1 MAVINNRPSRDN
13 QAELSLFAHSAS
25 QTRVGQPLAE
35 RMRPRQ
41 LSEVVGQPQLF
52 GEGKLLSRL
61 VKTAAAAGRAGSQ
74 PGATGAFL
82 PSLILWGPPG
92 TGKTTIGRL
101 LAQQAGARFAPLSAV
116 LSGVKELRQ
125 EIEEARTQLVER
137 GQRTVL
143 FIDEIH
149 RYSKSQQDALLPHVE
164 AGTVILVG
172 ATTENPSFSLTG
184 ALLSRC
190 RVLAL
195 LPLDEG
201 ALRVLIERA
210 LTDHERGLAALQVEV
225 PDEVREM
232 LCTAAGGD
240 ARRALSTLEA
250 AAHLAAPDA
259 DGVRRVTPETLVTAL
274 QQRVLRY
281 DKDGDQHYDV
291 ISAFIKSLR
300 GSDPDAAVYY
310 LARLLES
317 GEDPLFVLR
326 RMVIFAAEDIGVA
339 DPRALPL
346 ATATVE
352 AFRFV
357 GMPEGVLPLSAL
369 ALFLATAP
377 KTNTALTAYAAAK
390 QAVERPGDAPVP
402 AHLRDGHSAA
412 TRALGSGVGYR
423 YPHDFPGHYVR
434 QRYLPEGIPE
444 REFYKPSQS
453 GYEKTIAERL
463 AYLRSLPNPDDRE
476 PAPE

>member
-1 MAVINNRPSRDN
+1 M
-13 QAELSLFAHSAS
+13 FAHRAE

-35 RMRPRQ
+35 RMRPRT
-41 LSEVVGQPQLF
+41 LAEVLGQPQLL
-52 GEGKLLSRL
+52 GEGKLLTRL
-61 VKTAAAAGRAGSQ
+61 S
-74 PGATGAFL
+74 TGAKAGGPAGAFM

-125 EIEEARTQLVER
+125 EIEEARVQLVER

-172 ATTENPSFSLTG
+172 ATTENPAFSLTG

-195 LPLDEG
+195 QPLAQE
-201 ALRVLIERA
+201 ALLALIERA
-210 LTDHERGLAALQVEV
+210 LTDTERGLGALRAAV
-225 PDEVREM
+225 PEAVRM
-232 LCTAAGGD
+232 LLIDASSGD

-250 AAHLAAPDA
+250 AVHLAIPDEH
-259 DGVRRVTPETLVTAL
+259 GVRQVDTDTLVQAL

-310 LARLLES
+310 LARLLEC
-317 GEDPLFVLR
+317 GEDPLFILR
-326 RMVIFAAEDIGVA
+326 RMVIFAAEDVGVA

-352 AFRFV
+352 AFRFL
-357 GMPEGVLPLSAL
+357 GLPEAVLPLTEL

-377 KTNTALTAYAAAK
+377 KTNTAVTAYAAAK
-390 QAVERPGDAPVP
+390 EAVERAGDAPIP
-402 AHLRDGHSAA
+402 AHLRDGHSSAS
-412 TRALGSGVGYR
+412 RALGSGIGYK
-423 YPHDFPGHYVR
+423 YPHDFPGHYVS
-434 QRYLPEGIPE
+434 QRYLPEGVPE
-444 REFYKPSQS
+444 RAFYQPSQS
-453 GYEKTIAERL
+453 GYEKTIGERM
-463 AYLRSLPNPDDRE
+463 AYLRNLADRE
-476 PAPE
+476 RESETK

>member
-1 MAVINNRPSRDN
+1 MSGLRERFGRPLRLAIERD
-13 QAELSLFAHSAS
+13 
-25 QTRVGQPLAE
+25 
-35 RMRPRQ
+35 
-41 LSEVVGQPQLF
+41 
-52 GEGKLLSRL
+52 LLQSI
-61 VKTAAAAGRAGSQ
+61 
-74 PGATGAFL
+74 
-82 PSLILWGPPG
+82 ILWGPPG
-92 TGKTTIGRL
+92 TGKTT
-101 LAQQAGARFAPLSAV
+101 LARIIAETTKARFVSFSAV
-116 LSGVKELRQ
+116 MSGIKEIR
-125 EIEEARTQLVER
+125 EVMVEAERNRRVTGRRTIV
-137 GQRTVL
+137 

-149 RYSKSQQDALLPHVE
+149 RFNKAQQDAFLPHVE
-164 AGTVILVG
+164 RGDLVLVG
-172 ATTENPSFSLTG
+172 ATTENPSFSLTS

-195 LPLDEG
+195 QPLDSA
-201 ALRVLIERA
+201 ALLTLIDRA
-210 LTDHERGLAALQVEV
+210 LTDGERGLGGVPTEV
-225 PDEVREM
+225 PLPVRE
-232 LCTAAGGD
+232 LLVHAAGGD

-250 AAHLAAPDA
+250 AVHLAVPDEH
-259 DGVRRVTPETLVTAL
+259 GVRRVDHETLVAAL

-310 LARLLES
+310 LARLLQS
-317 GEDPLFVLR
+317 GEDPLFILR
-326 RMVIFAAEDIGVA
+326 RMVIFAAEDVGVA

-352 AFRFV
+352 AFRFI
-357 GMPEGVLPLSAL
+357 GMPEGVLPLTEL

-377 KTNTALTAYAAAK
+377 KTNTAVTAYAAAK
-390 QAVERPGDAPVP
+390 EAVERTGDAPVP

-412 TRALGSGVGYR
+412 SRALGSGIGYK

-453 GYEKTIAERL
+453 GYEKSIAERL
-463 AYLRSLPNPDDRE
+463 AYLRSLAERE
-476 PAPE
+476 GPSE

>member
-1 MAVINNRPSRDN
+1 MAAKDGKTAGP
-13 QAELSLFAHSAS
+13 ELSLFAHRAS
-25 QTRVGQPLAE
+25 KTRVGQPLAE
-35 RMRPRQ
+35 RMRPRE
-41 LSEVVGQPQLF
+41 LAEVVGQPQLL
-52 GEGKLLSRL
+52 GEGKLLARL
-61 VKTAAAAGRAGSQ
+61 AAMATASQGAGGGAG
-74 PGATGAFL
+74 GFL

-125 EIEEARTQLVER
+125 EIDEARAALVER

-149 RYSKSQQDALLPHVE
+149 RYSKSQQDALLPHAE

-172 ATTENPSFSLTG
+172 ATTENPSFSLTS

-195 LPLDEG
+195 QPLDNA
-201 ALRVLIERA
+201 ALLVLIDRA
-210 LTDHERGLAALQVEV
+210 LSDAERGLGGLNAEV
-225 PDEVREM
+225 PLPVREL
-232 LCTAAGGD
+232 LCNAAGGD

-250 AAHLAAPDA
+250 AVHLAVPDG
-259 DGVRRVTPETLVTAL
+259 DGVRRVDSETLVAAL

-317 GEDPLFVLR
+317 GEDPLFILR
-326 RMVIFAAEDIGVA
+326 RMVIFAAEDVGVA
-339 DPRALPL
+339 DPRAPPL

-352 AFRFV
+352 A
-357 GMPEGVLPLSAL
+357 
-369 ALFLATAP
+369 
-377 KTNTALTAYAAAK
+377 
-390 QAVERPGDAPVP
+390 
-402 AHLRDGHSAA
+402 
-412 TRALGSGVGYR
+412 
-423 YPHDFPGHYVR
+423 
-434 QRYLPEGIPE
+434 
-444 REFYKPSQS
+444 
-453 GYEKTIAERL
+453 
-463 AYLRSLPNPDDRE
+463 
-476 PAPE
+476 

>member
-1 MAVINNRPSRDN
+1 M
-13 QAELSLFAHSAS
+13 FAHQAS
-25 QTRVGQPLAE
+25 KTRVGQPLAE
-35 RMRPRQ
+35 RMRPRE
-41 LSEVVGQPQLF
+41 LAEVVGQPQLL

-61 VKTAAAAGRAGSQ
+61 AATAQAASAGTGRGAGL
-74 PGATGAFL
+74 GAFL
-82 PSLILWGPPG
+82 PSIILWGPPG

-125 EIEEARTQLVER
+125 EIEEARAQLIER

-149 RYSKSQQDALLPHVE
+149 RYSKSQQDALLPHAE

-172 ATTENPSFSLTG
+172 ATTENPSFSLTS

-195 LPLDEG
+195 APLEPAALKELIDR
-201 ALRVLIERA
+201 ALRDR
-210 LTDHERGLAALQVEV
+210 ERGLGAIPVEM
-225 PDEVREM
+225 PDAVRDL

-250 AAHLAAPDA
+250 AVHLALADA
-259 DGVRRVTPETLVTAL
+259 DGVRRVTPEVLVAAL

-317 GEDPLFVLR
+317 GEDPLFILR
-326 RMVIFAAEDIGVA
+326 RMVIFAAEDVGVA

-357 GMPEGVLPLSAL
+357 GLPEGVLPLTEL
-369 ALFLATAP
+369 TLFLATAP
-377 KTNTALTAYAAAK
+377 KTNTAVTAYAAAK
-390 QAVERPGDAPVP
+390 EAVARTGDAPVP

-412 TRALGSGVGYR
+412 SRALGSGIGYK

-434 QRYLPEGIPE
+434 QRYLPEGIAE

-453 GYEKTIAERL
+453 GYEKTIGERL
-463 AYLRSLPNPDDRE
+463 AYLHSLAERE
-476 PAPE
+476 PQPG

>member
-1 MAVINNRPSRDN
+1 MAAQDPRP
-13 QAELSLFAHSAS
+13 ELSLFAHNAS
-25 QTRVGQPLAE
+25 KTRVGQPLAE
-35 RMRPRQ
+35 RMRPRE
-41 LSEVVGQPQLF
+41 LSEVVGQPQLL
-52 GEGKLLSRL
+52 GEGKLLSSL
-61 VKTAAAAGRAGSQ
+61 AAMAQPAVGGGAKKTAAG
-74 PGATGAFL
+74 TFL

-125 EIEEARTQLVER
+125 EIDEARTHLIER

-149 RYSKSQQDALLPHVE
+149 RYSKSQQDALLPHAE
-164 AGTVILVG
+164 AGTIILVG
-172 ATTENPSFSLTG
+172 ATTENPSFSLTS

-195 LPLDEG
+195 EPLAPA
-201 ALRVLIERA
+201 ALRVVIDRA
-210 LTDHERGLAALQVEV
+210 LADRERGLGALPVEV
-225 PDEVREM
+225 PAEVRE
-232 LCTAAGGD
+232 LLGTAASGD

-250 AAHLAAPDA
+250 AVHLARPDA
-259 DGVRRVTPETLVTAL
+259 DGVRRVTSETLLTAL

-310 LARLLES
+310 LARLLQS
-317 GEDPLFVLR
+317 GEDPLFILR
-326 RMVIFAAEDIGVA
+326 RMVIFAAEDVGVA

-352 AFRFV
+352 AFRFI
-357 GMPEGVLPLSAL
+357 GMPEGVLPLTEL

-377 KTNTALTAYAAAK
+377 KTNTAVTAYAAAK
-390 QAVERPGDAPVP
+390 EAVERTGDAPVP

-412 TRALGSGVGYR
+412 SRALGSGIGYK

-434 QRYLPEGIPE
+434 QRYLPEGLPE

-453 GYEKTIAERL
+453 GYEKSIGERLTYLRNLAERETP
-463 AYLRSLPNPDDRE
+463 SE
-476 PAPE
+476 

>member
-1 MAVINNRPSRDN
+1 MTAQDPRL
-13 QAELSLFAHSAS
+13 ELSLFAHNAS
-25 QTRVGQPLAE
+25 KTRVGQPLAE
-35 RMRPRQ
+35 RMRPRE
-41 LSEVVGQPQLF
+41 LSEVVGQPQLL
-52 GEGKLLSRL
+52 GEGKLLSSL
-61 VKTAAAAGRAGSQ
+61 AAMAQTAGGSGASKTAGS
-74 PGATGAFL
+74 FL

-125 EIEEARTQLVER
+125 EIDEARTHLIER

-149 RYSKSQQDALLPHVE
+149 RYSKSQQDALLPHAE
-164 AGTVILVG
+164 AGTIILVG
-172 ATTENPSFSLTG
+172 ATTENPSFSLTS

-195 LPLDEG
+195 EPLDPA
-201 ALRVLIERA
+201 ALRVVIDRA
-210 LTDHERGLAALQVEV
+210 LADRERGLGALPVAV
-225 PDEVREM
+225 PEEVRE
-232 LCTAAGGD
+232 LLGTAASGD

-250 AAHLAAPDA
+250 AVHLARPDK
-259 DGVRRVTPETLVTAL
+259 DGVRRVTAETLLTAL

-310 LARLLES
+310 LARLLQS
-317 GEDPLFVLR
+317 GEDPLFILR
-326 RMVIFAAEDIGVA
+326 RMVIFAAEDVGVA

-346 ATATVE
+346 ATAAVE
-352 AFRFV
+352 AFRFI
-357 GMPEGVLPLSAL
+357 GMPEGVLPLTEL

-377 KTNTALTAYAAAK
+377 KTNTAVTAYAAAK
-390 QAVERPGDAPVP
+390 EAVERAGDAPVP

-412 TRALGSGVGYR
+412 SRALGSGIGYK

-453 GYEKTIAERL
+453 GYEKSIAERL
-463 AYLRSLPNPDDRE
+463 AYLRSLAERE
-476 PAPE
+476 TPSG

>member
-1 MAVINNRPSRDN
+1 MAGTRTGTGTRSTTGEEAGREP
-13 QAELSLFAHSAS
+13 SLFAHHADKS
-25 QTRVGQPLAE
+25 RVGQPLAE
-35 RMRPRQ
+35 RMRPRE
-41 LSEVVGQPQLF
+41 LGEVVGQPQLL
-52 GEGKLLSRL
+52 GAGKLLARL
-61 VKTAAAAGRAGSQ
+61 AQ
-74 PGATGAFL
+74 PGAFL

-125 EIEEARTQLVER
+125 ELDEARAQLVER
-137 GQRTVL
+137 GRKTVL

-164 AGTVILVG
+164 AGTVILIG
-172 ATTENPSFSLTG
+172 ATTENPSFALTG

-195 LPLDEG
+195 QPLEQQ
-201 ALRVLIERA
+201 ALLALIDRA
-210 LTDHERGLAALQVEV
+210 LTDKERGLGNMRVEM
-225 PDEVREM
+225 PAPVRE
-232 LCTAAGGD
+232 LLADAASGD

-250 AAHLAAPDA
+250 AVHLAPPDEQ
-259 DGVRRVTPETLVTAL
+259 GVRKVDAETLTQAL
-274 QQRVLRY
+274 QARVLRY

-291 ISAFIKSLR
+291 ISAFIKSMR

-310 LARLLES
+310 LARLLSS

-326 RMVIFAAEDIGVA
+326 RMVIFAAEDVGVA

-346 ATATVE
+346 AMATVE

-357 GMPEGVLPLSAL
+357 GMPEGVLPLTEL

-377 KTNTALTAYAAAK
+377 KTNTAVTAYAAARE
-390 QAVERPGDAPVP
+390 ALERTGDAVVP

-412 TRALGSGVGYR
+412 SRATGSGIGYK
-423 YPHDFPGHYVR
+423 YPHDFPGHYVS
-434 QRYLPEGIPE
+434 QRYLPEGLPE
-444 REFYKPSQS
+444 GAFYQPSQS
-453 GYEKTIAERL
+453 GYEKTIGERM
-463 AYLRSLPNPDDRE
+463 AYLRNLGRQGSPGGPGE
-476 PAPE
+476 EGK